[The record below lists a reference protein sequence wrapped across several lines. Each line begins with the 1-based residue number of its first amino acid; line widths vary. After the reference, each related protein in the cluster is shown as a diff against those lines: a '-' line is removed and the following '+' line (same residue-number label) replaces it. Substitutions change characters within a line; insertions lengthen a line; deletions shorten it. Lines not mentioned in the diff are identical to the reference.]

1 MIAFRFIVGLTLS
14 MCFIACTQVSNNQD
28 NTTRGDG
35 GENQKSSSK
44 LRVAA
49 AANLRFVLKD
59 LKADFEQIN
68 NEEIEVIYAS
78 SGKLCSRI
86 SNGAPFDVFLSAN
99 MKFPRVLVKE
109 DLTANEPV
117 VYARG
122 ALILWSTTVPDFK
135 GGMKRMLDDDIDKIA
150 VATDKNAPYGEAAL
164 QALKSSGIYDK
175 IVSKLVYGES
185 VSQVNQ
191 YVMGESV
198 AIGITNKSVVF
209 GKLQGKGIWFDI
221 DTSLYTP
228 IDQGIVITKYG
239 AQNHPTQSQ
248 LLQDYLFSESAQEIF
263 TKYGYLAP

>member
-14 MCFIACTQVSNNQD
+14 MCLIACTQVSNNQD

-35 GENQKSSSK
+35 EENQKSSSK

-78 SGKLCSRI
+78 SGKLCSQI

-117 VYARG
+117 
-122 ALILWSTTVPDFK
+122 
-135 GGMKRMLDDDIDKIA
+135 
-150 VATDKNAPYGEAAL
+150 
-164 QALKSSGIYDK
+164 
-175 IVSKLVYGES
+175 
-185 VSQVNQ
+185 
-191 YVMGESV
+191 
-198 AIGITNKSVVF
+198 
-209 GKLQGKGIWFDI
+209 
-221 DTSLYTP
+221 
-228 IDQGIVITKYG
+228 
-239 AQNHPTQSQ
+239 
-248 LLQDYLFSESAQEIF
+248 
-263 TKYGYLAP
+263 